1 MHLNT
6 RIDQTFPSRL
16 RTASFNSS
24 ANNLTADVIGLPA
37 GSASDNDRKS
47 DGFEKDR
54 KFYRVGEVW
63 GTESECELTRR
74 CSIERIVRAPG
85 GVVV

>member
-1 MHLNT
+1 MAGEFGLVEAS
-6 RIDQTFPSRL
+6 IDPQRRRVGRQVL
-16 RTASFNSS
+16 
-24 ANNLTADVIGLPA
+24 
-37 GSASDNDRKS
+37 
-47 DGFEKDR
+47 KDR

>member
-1 MHLNT
+1 MERGIT
-6 RIDQTFPSRL
+6 RI
-16 RTASFNSS
+16 
-24 ANNLTADVIGLPA
+24 
-37 GSASDNDRKS
+37 
-47 DGFEKDR
+47 KDR

-63 GTESECELTRR
+63 GTESERELTRR

>member
-1 MHLNT
+1 MKARRVALDGAQRRRIYLFRHGAVDYVDAEGKLVVDPDAVALN
-6 RIDQTFPSRL
+6 DKGQ
-16 RTASFNSS
+16 AQ
-24 ANNLTADVIGLPA
+24 
-37 GSASDNDRKS
+37 
-47 DGFEKDR
+47 KDR

-63 GTESECELTRR
+63 GTESERELTRR